1 MTALKWASPV
11 VVVTA
16 AGQGARFRGPGHKLS
31 QPLAGSTVLAATLEN
46 VVASGLAVVV
56 VTTAELVPIAQ
67 QVVAARDI
75 LLLPPVGS
83 ASTEPLG
90 LGYSI
95 ACGVQARA
103 NAAGWLVLPADMPL
117 IRPDTLQRVA
127 RALSHYPV
135 AYPQY
140 RARRGHPVGFS
151 AELYNE
157 LIGLS
162 GDEGARRLLARYP
175 SQALD
180 LDDPGVL
187 IDVDTDADLQLARSV
202 HGGAAPE
209 QALTLGR
216 VG

>member
-1 MTALKWASPV
+1 MSPHRAAAPV
-11 VVVTA
+11 VVVIA
-16 AGQGARFRGPGHKLS
+16 AGRGARFNGPGHKLS
-31 QPLAGSTVLAATLEN
+31 QPLAGSTVLAATLES

-56 VTTAELVPIAQ
+56 VTTSELVNMAQ

-90 LGYSI
+90 MGYSI

-117 IRPDTLQRVA
+117 VRPDTLQRVA
-127 RALSHYPV
+127 RALSQYPV
-135 AYPQY
+135 VYPQY

-157 LIGLS
+157 LIQLT

-175 SQALD
+175 SQALE

-187 IDVDTDADLQLARSV
+187 IDVDTDADLQLARRV
-202 HGGAAPE
+202 LGGAVLE
-209 QALTLGR
+209 QEVSLGPA
-216 VG
+216 G